1 MALTPQEIQELKKQ
15 LSSQIQHLPQDQ
27 REEAQQQIDEMS
39 PEALE
44 LMLNQQKVKQTEKS
58 IMRLI
63 IEGALPSRKIDT
75 NKYALAV
82 LDIRPVSQGHVL
94 IIPLSAVTAKQQIP
108 TQAFTLAKKIAKR
121 MKSKLTP
128 EGIEIQTE
136 TKFKEQVINVIPCYE
151 KPLSIT
157 SPRYEA
163 TPEELDKMQKLLAA
177 KERKP
182 RIKKKTDK
190 QTLSQKRDTIILKRR
205 IP

>member
-15 LSSQIQHLPQDQ
+15 LSSQIQNLPQNQ

-44 LMLNQQKVKQTEKS
+44 LMLTQQKTKQTEKN
-58 IMRLI
+58 IMRHI
-63 IEGALPSRKIDT
+63 VDGSLPSKRIDS
-75 NKYALAV
+75 NKHALAV

-94 IIPLSAVTAKQQIP
+94 IIPLNAVTPKQQLP

-151 KPLSIT
+151 RPLSIT

-163 TPEELDKMQKLLAA
+163 SREELDKMQKLLAV

-182 RIKKKTDK
+182 RVKKQAIK
-190 QTLSQKRDTIILKRR
+190 QTPLQKKDTIILKRR

>member
-15 LSSQIQHLPQDQ
+15 LSSQIQHLPEDQ

-44 LMLNQQKVKQTEKS
+44 LMLNQQKTKQPEKN

-63 IEGALPSRKIDT
+63 VNGSLPSKKIDA

-94 IIPLSAVTAKQQIP
+94 IIPLSAVTAKQQVP

-121 MKSKLTP
+121 MKSKLAP

-163 TPEELDKMQKLLAA
+163 TAEELDKMQKRLAA

-182 RIKKKTDK
+182 RVKKQAVK
-190 QTLSQKRDTIILKRR
+190 QEPSQKKDTIILKHR